1 MGSQSNEPEAHERT
15 QWQLELVSAIEA
27 QFGGRM
33 HHNLAAPGS
42 ALAAD
47 DEALAPFHTSHLIG
61 HALSLSLDALRST
74 RMLLTDSST
83 GGLQYPMA
91 AHYSMLRT
99 ALESAAQAVWLLAPA
114 DAEARRRRS
123 LICRWSEVNYDD
135 AAAVAALADDPD
147 DTTAEHRTKVKNL
160 KRNRHEIRAR
170 KKQLREVSATAGF
183 PDSLFQQSYPGTG
196 PLIREAASATGVK
209 GSLARGTWQLVSG
222 LTHPSASRSLML
234 STVERLDDDG
244 VSPVVS
250 ARFMVN
256 PAVTNMALDAA
267 LMMHFGALAL
277 AADRGN
283 VPDLRWQPPAG
294 LALPPRFRNLFRP

>member
-1 MGSQSNEPEAHERT
+1 MRSEANEAEAHERT

-27 QFGGRM
+27 QFGDRM

-47 DEALAPFHTSHLIG
+47 DEALAPFHTSHLLG

-74 RMLLTDSST
+74 RMLLTNPDT

-114 DAEARRRRS
+114 DVELRRRRS

-147 DTTAEHRTKVKNL
+147 DTTDEHRTKVKNL

-170 KKQLREVSATAGF
+170 KKQLREVATQNGL
-183 PDSLFQQSYPGTG
+183 PESLFQQSYPGTG
-196 PLIREAASATGVK
+196 PLIREAAAATGVK

-244 VSPVVS
+244 VSPVVA
-250 ARFMVN
+250 ARFTVN

-267 LMMHFGALAL
+267 LMMHFGALTF

-283 VPDLRWQPPAG
+283 VPALRWQPPAG
-294 LALPPRFRNLFRP
+294 LALPPRFRKLFRP

>member
-1 MGSQSNEPEAHERT
+1 MGSKANGAEAHERT
-15 QWQLELVSAIEA
+15 QWQLELVSAIET
-27 QFGGRM
+27 QFGDRM
-33 HHNLAAPGS
+33 HHNLAAPDS
-42 ALAAD
+42 ALAGD
-47 DEALAPFHTSHLIG
+47 DAALAPFHTSHLIG

-74 RMLLTDSST
+74 RMLLTDPGT

-147 DTTAEHRTKVKNL
+147 DTTEEHRTKVKNL

-170 KKQLREVSATAGF
+170 KKQLREVSARVGF

-196 PLIREAASATGVK
+196 PLIRDAASATGVK
-209 GSLARGTWQLVSG
+209 GRGLLQVW
-222 LTHPSASRSLML
+222 LTRSIRPR
-234 STVERLDDDG
+234 VR
-244 VSPVVS
+244 PV
-250 ARFMVN
+250 
-256 PAVTNMALDAA
+256 
-267 LMMHFGALAL
+267 G
-277 AADRGN
+277 
-283 VPDLRWQPPAG
+283 
-294 LALPPRFRNLFRP
+294 

>member
-1 MGSQSNEPEAHERT
+1 M
-15 QWQLELVSAIEA
+15 
-27 QFGGRM
+27 
-33 HHNLAAPGS
+33 
-42 ALAAD
+42 
-47 DEALAPFHTSHLIG
+47 
-61 HALSLSLDALRST
+61 
-74 RMLLTDSST
+74 
-83 GGLQYPMA
+83 
-91 AHYSMLRT
+91 
-99 ALESAAQAVWLLAPA
+99 
-114 DAEARRRRS
+114 
-123 LICRWSEVNYDD
+123 NYDD

-147 DTTAEHRTKVKNL
+147 DTTEEHRRKVKNL

-183 PDSLFQQSYPGTG
+183 PDSPFQQSYPGTG

-209 GSLARGTWQLVSG
+209 ESLARGTWLLVSG

-234 STVERLDDDG
+234 STVERLEDDG

-250 ARFMVN
+250 ARFTVN

-267 LMMHFGALAL
+267 LKMHFGALSF

-294 LALPPRFRNLFRP
+294 LVLPPRFRNLFRP